1 MTITNIE
8 KTITFSQLKNIY
20 AKLPAIIDDHD
31 VKEIGLPALIIRG
44 QYAQLVADSI
54 INEIV
59 KDQAI
64 EIPYNHEGL
73 TDKMWDR
80 FAAPAVKEAINKLP
94 LVKDDNEQNIVLT
107 NMLFEMHEF
116 LTKLEIRVRFDLANP
131 ENKSDDELQ
140 DQFNDL
146 LEKGHDWIIRR
157 LQHNQILTDSEA
169 DFTKL
174 KQEDGYTFFDK
185 GITLKLTA

>member
-1 MTITNIE
+1 MKITNIE

-20 AKLPAIIDDHD
+20 AKLPAIIDDRD

-44 QYAQLVADSI
+44 QYAQLVANSI
-54 INEIV
+54 INEV
-59 KDQAI
+59 I

-73 TDKMWDR
+73 TESMWDR
-80 FAAPAVKEAINKLP
+80 FTAPAVKDAIANLP

-131 ENKSDDELQ
+131 ENKSDDDLQ
-140 DQFNDL
+140 DQFDDL

-174 KQEDGYTFFDK
+174 KQEDGYTFFEK
-185 GITLKLTA
+185 SIALKLTA